1 MNNTCKHIGIL
12 VILALIALTG
22 CDNFLSGSS
31 SRNAANPNAV
41 YIDPTVLVSG
51 NGSEASPFRSW
62 AEVSFQPGYSYLQKR
77 GTVAR
82 ESIILNAS
90 GTASQ
95 PITIGAYGTGAR
107 PIIQGSEVETGWV
120 ESSSSGIYQKD
131 IALEPDQGLGLGMA
145 AEVDGTVLRW
155 YEWGGDVD
163 TTFEDAVASEV
174 SYAFDPELK
183 ISYVWSADVDSLNT
197 KGIELSRR
205 LFGIR
210 GVNVSHIRV
219 ENIHVRYVSLHGIS
233 FEDAKHITISGSEVE
248 KLGGAVIVT
257 EPEIIYAGNGIE
269 FGNSSS
275 HGSVTNSVISEIF
288 DSGVSPQTYS
298 SNQQASD
305 FLFSNLTISRSG
317 FAGVEVAVLDN
328 GGMTNSHISNVI
340 VRNVTV
346 TDSGKGWSGQRY
358 GNEGRGIKIK
368 ADIKGADNSRSIS
381 GVIIEDC
388 NVSRSAGEGIFIGGN
403 AGTVTVRRCTVQD
416 NDGTGILAQELETTT
431 LLLDMSSTVAQNNG
445 VDGDTYGLQYN
456 VPAGQ
461 GLRVRHS
468 TFYDNNSTGLLI
480 SAHIGDAVLTN
491 NVFDATDARYHLWVG
506 TELPADAIVA
516 NNFREFEPKT
526 PIIAYIGSPERD
538 FDTVA
543 DFDDAYN
550 FASDN
555 IGTLE

>member
-1 MNNTCKHIGIL
+1 
-12 VILALIALTG
+12 
-22 CDNFLSGSS
+22 SGSS
-31 SRNAANPNAV
+31 SRNAVNPNAV

-51 NGSEASPFRSW
+51 IGSEASPFRSW

-107 PIIQGSEVETGWV
+107 PIIQGSEVETGWTFD
-120 ESSSSGIYQKD
+120 SGEIYRKE

-145 AEVDGTVLRW
+145 AEVDGTVLHW
-155 YEWGGDVD
+155 YQWDGEVD
-163 TTFEDAVASEV
+163 STFSGASAG
-174 SYAFDPELK
+174 SYSFDPVSNT
-183 ISYVWSADVDSLNT
+183 SYVWSTDGDSPNT

-210 GVNVSHIRV
+210 GENVSHIRV

-233 FEDAKHITISGSEVE
+233 FEDAKHIAISGSEVE
-248 KLGGAVIVT
+248 KLGGAVIA
-257 EPEIIYAGNGIE
+257 PGPLYAGNGIE

-317 FAGVEVAVLDN
+317 FAGVEVAVLYN

-358 GNEGRGIKIK
+358 GNEGRGIKIE
-368 ADIKGADNSRSIS
+368 ADLVDLVEVQDDDNSRSIS
-381 GVIIEDC
+381 GVILEDC
-388 NVSRSAGEGIFIGGN
+388 NVSGSVGEGIFIGGN
-403 AGTVTVRRCTVQD
+403 AGTVTVRRCTVRD
-416 NDGTGILAQELETTT
+416 NEGTGILAQERETTT
-431 LLLDMSSTVAQNNG
+431 LLLDMSSTVVQNNG
-445 VDGDTYGLQYN
+445 VPGLQYN

-468 TFYDNNSTGLLI
+468 TFYDNNSIGLYI
-480 SAHIGDAVLTN
+480 SKPAEDGSPIHSGEAVLTN
-491 NVFDATDARYHLWVG
+491 NVFDASAFTAHLVME
-506 TELPADAIVA
+506 TVLPEDAIIS
-516 NNFREFEPKT
+516 NNRFREFGQEDL
-526 PIIAYIGSPERD
+526 IIGYDVQPNPNAFSTVAA
-538 FDTVA
+538 FDT
-543 DFDDAYN
+543 AYA

-555 IGTLE
+555 STLE